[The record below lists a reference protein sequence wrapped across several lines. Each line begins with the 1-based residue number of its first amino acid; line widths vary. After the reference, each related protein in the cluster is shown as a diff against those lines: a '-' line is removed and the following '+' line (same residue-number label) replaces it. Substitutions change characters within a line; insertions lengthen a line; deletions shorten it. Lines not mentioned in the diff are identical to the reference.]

1 MNVTDIFIKRPVLAI
16 VLSLLI
22 LVLGARS
29 IGLLPIQ
36 QYPTIESAVI
46 TVNTNYVGANPSTI
60 AAFITTPLENA
71 IAQANGIK
79 GFTAIYSENF
89 SGEIRIP
96 TEIQDIIDEFEEI
109 NG

>member
-1 MNVTDIFIKRPVLAI
+1 MMNRYSNTIIKRKPNGDRVYSYTLYPKIPIQNSDIFIN
-16 VLSLLI
+16 
-22 LVLGARS
+22 
-29 IGLLPIQ
+29 
-36 QYPTIESAVI
+36 PT
-46 TVNTNYVGANPSTI
+46 YGDR
-60 AAFITTPLENA
+60 LENLA
-71 IAQANGIK
+71 NQYYGDPSLWWIIAQANGIK